1 MRTRI
6 FAFAA
11 IFCIS
16 ILTAPAVFAKSGQ
29 FVVQNKVSAG
39 TSLPLQRGRAVA
51 VGVNRNYN
59 DTMDFGDEL
68 YGQVPRFASSSKL
81 LQQEFIKREEVSDCD
96 YVLTFEVKKWKE
108 KNHDYLPENV
118 KVVIYIYD
126 SSFNLLVTSKVS
138 FKKQR
143 KMEYSNYLEPLIE
156 KYLLSVFEN
165 QTESSK

>member
-1 MRTRI
+1 M
-6 FAFAA
+6 
-11 IFCIS
+11 
-16 ILTAPAVFAKSGQ
+16 
-29 FVVQNKVSAG
+29 
-39 TSLPLQRGRAVA
+39 
-51 VGVNRNYN
+51 
-59 DTMDFGDEL
+59 
-68 YGQVPRFASSSKL
+68 
-81 LQQEFIKREEVSDCD
+81 
-96 YVLTFEVKKWKE
+96 KKWKE

-118 KVVIYIYD
+118 KAVIYIYD